1 MWSERTDERTS
12 LLYVDGYFVGL
23 GEYGTLSLIRANPEK
38 AEVVSRLKIVDAGGK
53 ELIGY
58 PAWAAP
64 ILSNGFS
71 TFGKRLASV
80 PRSQFAEMTEL

>member
-23 GEYGTLSLIRANPEK
+23 GEYGTLTLLRATPTK
-38 AEVVSRLKIVDAGGK
+38 CDIVSSIQITDEERQ
-53 ELIGY
+53 ELISY

-64 ILSNGFS
+64 VLSNGYLYLR
-71 TFGKRLASV
+71 GKDWLACLDLGL
-80 PRSQFAEMTEL
+80 PE